1 MTTNNAFAAQEI
13 DQTIQKNLAKLRK
26 PGVLTVRPGF
36 EITGHQLTGKQA
48 VVATVHTKKNPAD
61 IARGELLPTKIG
73 KFPVDVREASAHQ
86 RLRVV
91 DPAAAALSE
100 LHARPEQREPT
111 WPLEREMPSG
121 KLLDDPT
128 SDTQTAFALSKTT
141 QPATHLAISAHAAKQ
156 LLPYAPPA
164 GAPALDRRQ
173 VNTTIT
179 VAVSP
184 DAGYATLSKFLAD
197 TQQSLVIGMYDF
209 TSGSLL
215 KDFLAD
221 LAGQKTLQMV
231 LDNPAPNETRDQ
243 LDWVTVQD
251 LRKGLGGGAK
261 IAWALDNQDPFVTA
275 QMFPY
280 AYHIKVIVQDGQRFW
295 LSSGNLNNSNEPDP
309 TRPRPV
315 TEDRDWHVII
325 QDKGLAQTFAYYLN
339 YDDAQAIQHQAA
351 NADAIE
357 KAIEDARAKKAA
369 QSNPPPVTP
378 APPVKN
384 PVAAKTFPNIALAIT
399 PLLAPDK
406 LPNGQPQYLTNIT
419 NLIKNA
425 QTSIYIQLQYIE
437 SSKGDGSFY
446 EQLLQT
452 IADKI
457 AQGKEVKL
465 IESARWGLK
474 WAEKMKTV
482 GVDLTANISL
492 QPDVHNK
499 GFVIDSKIVVVSS
512 QNFSPAGVHDN
523 RDAGT
528 ILEHPDIATYFKGIF
543 LSDWKKA
550 KPALALP
557 PGAAGAVGAGK
568 KPGTKKRPPKR
579 RPAKKAKPATRK
591 TPAKKRKTKARRKK

>member
-1 MTTNNAFAAQEI
+1 MAKDNRFAAKDI

-36 EITGHQLTGKQA
+36 EITGQQLTGKQA
-48 VVATVHTKKNPAD
+48 IVATVHTKKKPAD
-61 IARGELLPTKIG
+61 IARGDLLPDRIG
-73 KFPVDVREASAHQ
+73 QFPVDVREASAHQ

-91 DPAAAALSE
+91 DPAAATLSE
-100 LHARPEQREPT
+100 LHARPEERDLT

-121 KLLDDPT
+121 KLLDDPA
-128 SDTQTAFALSKTT
+128 SDTQTAFARSKAT
-141 QPATHLAISAHAAKQ
+141 QPATHRAIAAHGAKQ
-156 LLPYAPPA
+156 QLNYTPPA

-184 DAGYATLSKFLAD
+184 DAGYATLSKFLAA
-197 TQQSLVIGMYDF
+197 TKQSLVIGMYDF

-221 LAGQKTLQMV
+221 LGGQKTLQMV
-231 LDNPAPNETRDQ
+231 LDDPAPNETRDQ

-251 LRKGLGGGAK
+251 LTKGLGGRAK

-275 QMFPY
+275 YMFPY
-280 AYHIKVIVQDGQRFW
+280 AYHIKVIVQDDQRFW

-309 TRPRPV
+309 ARPRPV

-325 QDKGLAQTFAYYLN
+325 EDQGLVNTFGSYLN
-339 YDDAQAIQHQAA
+339 YDYGQAVQHQAQNPA
-351 NADAIE
+351 GIE
-357 KAIEDARAKKAA
+357 KAIEDARALKAA
-369 QSNPPPVTP
+369 HGNPPPTTSAP
-378 APPVKN
+378 AVKN

-399 PLLAPDK
+399 PLLTPDR
-406 LPNGQPQYLTNIT
+406 LPNGQPQYLTNIM

-425 QTSIYIQLQYIE
+425 QTSVYVQLQYIE

-457 AQGKEVKL
+457 AQGKDVKL

-474 WAEKMKTV
+474 WAEKMKTI
-482 GVDLTANISL
+482 GVDLTANIGL

-499 GFVIDSKIVVVSS
+499 GFVIDSNITVVSS

-523 RDAGT
+523 RDAGV
-528 ILEHPDIATYFKGIF
+528 IMEHPDIAKYFEPIF
-543 LSDWKKA
+543 LSDWKRA
-550 KPALALP
+550 KPAMAVP
-557 PGAAGAVGAGK
+557 AAPAAGQGGEGKKQQGTGAKRQKAAGARA
-568 KPGTKKRPPKR
+568 PAKRPVKG
-579 RPAKKAKPATRK
+579 KA
-591 TPAKKRKTKARRKK
+591 KARRITR

>member
-1 MTTNNAFAAQEI
+1 MAKNIEFAAQEI
-13 DQTIQKNLAKLRK
+13 DHTIQKNLAKLRK

-36 EITGHQLTGKQA
+36 EIAGDQLTGKQA
-48 VVATVHTKKNPAD
+48 IVATVHTKKKPAD
-61 IARGELLPTKIG
+61 IARGELLPAKIG
-73 KFPVDVREASAHQ
+73 RFPVDVREATAHQ
-86 RLRVV
+86 RLRPV

-100 LHARPEQREPT
+100 LHARPEEREPS
-111 WPLEREMPSG
+111 WPLEREIPSG
-121 KLLDDPT
+121 KLLDDPAGN
-128 SDTQTAFALSKTT
+128 TQTAFALSKTT
-141 QPATHLAISAHAAKQ
+141 QPATHKAIAAHGAKQ
-156 LLPYAPPA
+156 PLNYQPPA

-173 VNTTIT
+173 LNTTIT
-179 VAVSP
+179 VAASP
-184 DAGYATLSKFLAD
+184 DAGFATLSKFLAG
-197 TQQSLVIGMYDF
+197 TQHSLVIGMYDF

-215 KDFLAD
+215 KNFLAD

-231 LDNPAPNETRDQ
+231 LDNPSPNETRDQ
-243 LDWVTVQD
+243 LDSVTVQD
-251 LRKGLGGGAK
+251 LRSGLGGRAK
-261 IAWALDNQDPFVTA
+261 IAWALDRQDAFVTA
-275 QMFPY
+275 YMFPY
-280 AYHIKVIVQDGQRFW
+280 AYHIKVIVQDDQRFW

-309 TRPRPV
+309 TRPPP
-315 TEDRDWHVII
+315 TPQDRDWHVII

-339 YDDAQAIQHQAA
+339 YDFAQASQHQAA

-357 KAIEDARAKKAA
+357 KAIEDARAKKAIQA
-369 QSNPPPVTP
+369 NPPPPTP
-378 APPVKN
+378 GKPVKN
-384 PVAAKTFPNIALAIT
+384 PVAAKTFSNISLAVT
-399 PLLAPDK
+399 PLLTPDK
-406 LPNGQPQYLTNIT
+406 LPNGQPQYLTSIT

-457 AQGKEVKL
+457 AHGKDVKL

-499 GFVIDSKIVVVSS
+499 GFVIDSKIAVVSS

-523 RDAGT
+523 RDAGV
-528 ILEHPDIATYFKGIF
+528 ILEHADIAKYFQAIF

-550 KPALALP
+550 KPASALP
-557 PGAAGAVGAGK
+557 AAPARQGGKGK
-568 KPGTKKRPPKR
+568 KGKAAKA
-579 RPAKKAKPATRK
+579 PAKPPVKG
-591 TPAKKRKTKARRKK
+591 RKKAAKR

>member
-1 MTTNNAFAAQEI
+1 MTTNDRFAAQEI
-13 DQTIQKNLAKLRK
+13 DQTIRKNLAKLRK

-36 EITGHQLTGKQA
+36 EITGDQLTGKQA
-48 VVATVHTKKNPAD
+48 IVATVHTKKKPAD
-61 IARGELLPTKIG
+61 IARGELLPAKIG
-73 KFPVDVREASAHQ
+73 RFPVDVREASAHQ

-91 DPAAAALSE
+91 DPAAADLSE
-100 LHARPEQREPT
+100 LYARPEQREPS

-121 KLLDDPT
+121 KLLDDPA
-128 SDTQTAFALSKTT
+128 SATQTAFALSKTT
-141 QPATHLAISAHAAKQ
+141 QPATHRAISAHAAKQ
-156 LLPYAPPA
+156 PLKYTPPA
-164 GAPALDRRQ
+164 GAPALNRRQ
-173 VNTTIT
+173 LNTTIT
-179 VAVSP
+179 AAASP
-184 DAGYATLSKFLAD
+184 DAGYATLSKFLAG
-197 TQQSLVIGMYDF
+197 TQHSLVIGMYDF

-243 LDWVTVQD
+243 LDSVTVQD
-251 LRKGLGGGAK
+251 LRKGLGGRAK
-261 IAWALDNQDPFVTA
+261 IAWALDNHDAFVTA
-275 QMFPY
+275 YMFPY
-280 AYHIKVIVQDGQRFW
+280 AYHIKVIVQDDQRFW

-309 TRPRPV
+309 TRPPPT

-339 YDDAQAIQHQAA
+339 YDYAQAIQHQAP
-351 NADAIE
+351 NADAV
-357 KAIEDARAKKAA
+357 AIEDARAKKAA
-369 QSNPPPVTP
+369 QANPPPA
-378 APPVKN
+378 APGKPVKN
-384 PVAAKTFPNIALAIT
+384 PVAAKTFSNISLAVT
-399 PLLAPDK
+399 PLLTPDK
-406 LPNGQPQYLTNIT
+406 LTSGQPQYLTNIT

-437 SSKGDGSFY
+437 SSKEDGSFY

-457 AQGKEVKL
+457 AQGKDVKL

-474 WAEKMKTV
+474 WAEKMKMA

-499 GFVIDSKIVVVSS
+499 GFVIDSKIAVVSS

-523 RDAGT
+523 RDAGV
-528 ILEHPDIATYFKGIF
+528 ILEHADIAKYFQAIF

-550 KPALALP
+550 KPASAVP
-557 PGAAGAVGAGK
+557 AGPAGGKGK
-568 KPGTKKRPPKR
+568 KGKGKGTKV
-579 RPAKKAKPATRK
+579 PAKPPVKGKA
-591 TPAKKRKTKARRKK
+591 

>member
-1 MTTNNAFAAQEI
+1 MTTNNGFAAQEI
-13 DQTIQKNLAKLRK
+13 DQTIRKNLAKLRK

-36 EITGHQLTGKQA
+36 EITGQQLTGKQA
-48 VVATVHTKKNPAD
+48 IVATVHTKKKPAD
-61 IARGELLPTKIG
+61 IARGDLLPAKIG
-73 KFPVDVREASAHQ
+73 RFPVDVREASADQ

-100 LHARPEQREPT
+100 LYARPEQREPS

-121 KLLDDPT
+121 KLLDDPA
-128 SDTQTAFALSKTT
+128 SATQTAFALSKTT
-141 QPATHLAISAHAAKQ
+141 QPATHRAISAHAAKQ
-156 LLPYAPPA
+156 PLKYLPPA

-179 VAVSP
+179 AAASP
-184 DAGYATLSKFLAD
+184 DAGYATLSKFLTG
-197 TQQSLVIGMYDF
+197 TQHSLVIGMYDF

-243 LDWVTVQD
+243 LDSVTVQD
-251 LRKGLGGGAK
+251 LRKGLGGRAK
-261 IAWALDNQDPFVTA
+261 IAWALDNKDAFVTA
-275 QMFPY
+275 DMFAS
-280 AYHIKVIVQDGQRFW
+280 AYHVKVIVQDDQRFW

-309 TRPRPV
+309 TRPPPT

-339 YDDAQAIQHQAA
+339 YDYAQAVQHQAA

-369 QSNPPPVTP
+369 QANPPPATP
-378 APPVKN
+378 GKLVKN
-384 PVAAKTFPNIALAIT
+384 PVAAKIFSNISLAVT
-399 PLLAPDK
+399 PLLTPDK
-406 LPNGQPQYLTNIT
+406 LPNGQPQYLTNIM

-457 AQGKEVKL
+457 AQGKDVKL

-474 WAEKMKTV
+474 WAEKMKMV

-499 GFVIDSKIVVVSS
+499 GFVIDSKIAVVSS
-512 QNFSPAGVHDN
+512 QNFSPEGVHDN
-523 RDAGT
+523 RDAGV
-528 ILEHPDIATYFKGIF
+528 ILEHADIAKYFQAIF

-550 KPALALP
+550 KPASAVPAGLA
-557 PGAAGAVGAGK
+557 GQGGKGK
-568 KPGTKKRPPKR
+568 KGKGKGTKV
-579 RPAKKAKPATRK
+579 PAKP
-591 TPAKKRKTKARRKK
+591 PVKRKA